1 MSTANISNYGKYLQ
15 IIGNTNK
22 NGVKILSYVAF
33 YLLDAIAAEGDNGD
47 TLKNKIDNLRC
58 DGLPEMQFCAQ
69 GANCFS
75 RYGKAVASGAV
86 VT

>member
-33 YLLDAIAAEGDNGD
+33 YLLDAIAAEGIMGTPWKTNRQPPMRRLAG
-47 TLKNKIDNLRC
+47 NAILRPRRK
-58 DGLPEMQFCAQ
+58 LF
-69 GANCFS
+69 FKV
-75 RYGKAVASGAV
+75 R
-86 VT
+86 

>member
-33 YLLDAIAAEGDNGD
+33 YLLDAIAAEGIMG
-47 TLKNKIDNLRC
+47 T
-58 DGLPEMQFCAQ
+58 P
-69 GANCFS
+69 
-75 RYGKAVASGAV
+75 
-86 VT
+86 